1 MKGYIDSKKLSALKQ
16 GKRII
21 HNLAVNKELKVIG
34 FKVVPSAPTAEQI
47 EKINRFTRREF
58 KSDELY
64 VGQLR
69 LSNNCIDRD
78 NERFSEEVLQ
88 RFVATTLRK
97 TMLFDHERRVKD
109 SAIGKFFD
117 VELEKMPIQQAIAE
131 IGEELILPDG
141 ITDVW
146 FHSPW
151 FYIPIAGI
159 DPKDIVKIDAGI
171 YDFGS
176 IGFRAESLVPVI
188 DDKGDVMFWEY
199 RGSGR
204 NTEMTEGSLVYL
216 GAQYGMS
223 IKSTEDIPGSTG
235 DANTQSNEVDPPVK
249 PEDDIT
255 KKGGNKQMEKFLKIL
270 QRLFPGKSFTEDGL
284 SDELKAALDAHAK
297 SASDE
302 AVATAVKPLNEK
314 IAELSPLAADGK
326 AYRDGLITQ
335 YVTLK
340 AKLGEVAETPEAQDK
355 VKAVAAAYPI
365 DFLKS
370 EVAALEKRVDEKFPA
385 EPQTKG
391 DERRDKSGDGGAV
404 DWKKKN
410 PVVPDDD
417 EEEGK

>member
-1 MKGYIDSKKLSALKQ
+1 MKGYIDQKKLSALKQ
-16 GKRII
+16 GKRPLL
-21 HNLAVNKELKVIG
+21 NLAVNKELPVIG
-34 FKVVPSAPTAEQI
+34 FKVSPSIPTDEQI
-47 EKINRFTRREF
+47 AKINRFTRREF
-58 KSDELY
+58 KADELY

-97 TMLFDHERRVKD
+97 TMLFDHARKVKD

-117 VELEKMPIQQAIAE
+117 VELEKMPLQQAIAE
-131 IGEELILPDG
+131 IGEELVLPDG
-141 ITDVW
+141 VTDVW

-159 DPKDIVKIDAGI
+159 DKKDIVKIDAGI

-176 IGFRAESLVPVI
+176 IGFRAESLVPVM
-188 DDKGDVMFWEY
+188 DKDGDIRFWEY

-223 IKSTEDIPGSTG
+223 VKSTETDDEDMPGSTG
-235 DANTQSNEVDPPVK
+235 DANTLTENMDPPAK
-249 PEDDIT
+249 PEDDN
-255 KKGGNKQMEKFLKIL
+255 KGGHKQMDKEKLFKLL

-284 SDELKAALDAHAK
+284 SDELKDALDAHAQ
-297 SASDE
+297 
-302 AVATAVKPLNEK
+302 AVAAEKTAEAVKPLNEK

-326 AYRDGLITQ
+326 AYRDGLVAQ

-340 AKLGEVAETPEAQDK
+340 AKMGEVAETPEAQDK
-355 VKAVAAAYPI
+355 VKTVAATYPV

-370 EVAALEKRVDEKFPA
+370 EVDALQKRVDEKFPA
-385 EPQTKG
+385 ESQTKG
-391 DERRDKSGDGGAV
+391 DDRQDKSDDGAK
-404 DWKKKN
+404 DWRKDNPLTPKK
-410 PVVPDDD
+410 
-417 EEEGK
+417 EG

>member
-1 MKGYIDSKKLSALKQ
+1 MKGYIDQKKLSALKQ
-16 GKRII
+16 GKRTL
-21 HNLAVNKELKVIG
+21 HNLTVNKELKVIG
-34 FKVVPSAPTAEQI
+34 FKVVPSAPTNEQI
-47 EKINRFTRREF
+47 AKINRFTRREF
-58 KSDELY
+58 KAEELY

-88 RFVATTLRK
+88 RFVTTTLRK

-117 VELEKMPIQQAIAE
+117 VELEKMPVQQAIAE
-131 IGEELILPDG
+131 IGEDLILPEG

-151 FYIPIAGI
+151 FYIPLDGI

-188 DDKGDVMFWEY
+188 NDARDVLFWEY

-223 IKSTEDIPGSTG
+223 VKSAEDPPGSTG
-235 DANTQSNEVDPPVK
+235 DADTRQDEMDPPAK

-255 KKGGNKQMEKFLKIL
+255 TKGGYKEMEKLLKIL

-284 SDELKAALDAHAK
+284 GDELKAALDAHAQ
-297 SASDE
+297 
-302 AVATAVKPLNEK
+302 AVAVEETAKAVKPLNEK
-314 IAELSPLAADGK
+314 IAELAPLAADGK
-326 AYRDGLITQ
+326 TYRDGLVTQ

-340 AKLGEVAETPEAQDK
+340 AKIGEVAETPEAQEV
-355 VKAVAAAYPI
+355 VKKVAAAYPI
-365 DFLKS
+365 DFLKA
-370 EVAALEKRVDEKFPA
+370 EVDVLQKRVDEKFPA
-385 EPQTKG
+385 EPQTQG
-391 DERRDKSGDGGAV
+391 DDKKDKSKEGTGEK
-404 DWKKKN
+404 DWTKDN
-410 PVVPDDD
+410 PLTP
-417 EEEGK
+417 EKEG